1 MEKKKILILA
11 EGYEEKPYIERII
24 HFPAISKNYI
34 FSDVINLKGNGKI
47 ISRYQYEIQT
57 GRYDLI
63 LVFCDAD
70 KGSSQFF
77 DIVHKIGEDIFND
90 KNKGILVFI
99 FANPVTLQIVLS
111 HFGKVELS
119 EKAKKLNKEIIKE
132 LTGIENY
139 DAKDNQIKELIS
151 KINYTNYK
159 IMKGNIKNISED
171 YRIIP
176 STNFLKFINRFE
188 SDDTTW
194 IDEINRMIV

>member
-1 MEKKKILILA
+1 MRE
-11 EGYEEKPYIERII
+11 Y
-24 HFPAISKNYI
+24 
-34 FSDVINLKGNGKI
+34 V
-47 ISRYQYEIQT
+47 T
-57 GRYDLI
+57 
-63 LVFCDAD
+63 
-70 KGSSQFF
+70 
-77 DIVHKIGEDIFND
+77 
-90 KNKGILVFI
+90 

-119 EKAKKLNKEIIKE
+119 EKAKKLNKEIIKG

-159 IMKGNIKNISED
+159 IMKENIKEISED

-194 IDEINRMIV
+194 IDEINKLII